1 MIWLRIAGRPARQ
14 FYADDTALPYLADE
28 ARHCLLDSAGSI
40 RSGVEGETPNISVT
54 LRNAYGECVDLFR
67 IPPLGA
73 AAEVIHHADGV
84 LFAGIVQ
91 SVDMGEECTVAVQS

>member
-14 FYADDTALPYLADE
+14 FYATAEAVPYLATE
-28 ARHCLLDSAGSI
+28 ARHALLKEAGQI
-40 RSGVEGETPNISVT
+40 RSGVDGETPNITVT
-54 LRNAYGECVDLFR
+54 LANEYGECVDLFR

-73 AAEVIHHADGV
+73 AAELIHHSDGV

-91 SVDMGEECTVAVQS
+91 SVDLSDDCSVAIQA